1 MSTRH
6 LILVLGDQLDRDAAW
21 RTQCAKKKD
30 RVLMIEA
37 RAESQRIRSH
47 RARTALFLA
56 AMRHHAAWLQR
67 QGYALDYVDIDHA
80 EAASFSSALEA
91 AIHRHHPERLVM
103 VEAGEYGVQAEIDAV
118 CARADLSVDR
128 LPDSHF
134 LSTRDDFAEWR
145 RGRKVLVM
153 EHFYRH
159 MRQRHDILMEERK
172 PAGGRWN
179 FDQQNR
185 KPFGKHGP
193 GEIPTHP
200 GFPPDDITR
209 EALADVETQFPDNP
223 GSLDDFA
230 WPVSREQ
237 ALTLLQDFIDRRLPA
252 FGPFQDAMW
261 DSEPWLY
268 HSTLSAALN
277 LKLLNPREVID
288 AAVDA
293 YHTGHA
299 PLSSVEGFVRQILG
313 WREYV
318 RGVYW
323 LEMPDY
329 LERNSLGA
337 DQPLP
342 DFYWSGDTDMACLR
356 QVIGQTLAHGY
367 AHHIQRLMV
376 TGLFALLLG
385 VRPREIHEWYLAV
398 YVDAV
403 EWVEAPNTLG
413 MSQHADGGL
422 LGSKPYA
429 ASGRYIQRMSN
440 YCSGCRFRPDQASG
454 DSACPFTTLYW
465 DFLMRHEARFAKHP
479 RAAMQWRNLARLDD
493 ARRREIRQQAESL
506 RAYLTV
512 FRRERS
518 GHR

>member
-1 MSTRH
+1 MSTRQ
-6 LILVLGDQLDRDAAW
+6 LILILGDQLDRDAAW
-21 RTQCAKKKD
+21 RARSAKKKD
-30 RVLMIEA
+30 CLLMIEA

-47 RARTALFLA
+47 KARSALFLA
-56 AMRHHAAWLQR
+56 AMRHHAAWLRR
-67 QGYALDYVDIDHA
+67 QGYTLDYVAIDHA

-91 AIHRHHPERLVM
+91 AIARHRPERLVM

-118 CARADLSVDR
+118 CEKAGLSVDR
-128 LPDSHF
+128 LADSHF
-134 LSTRDDFAEWR
+134 LSSRDDFADWR
-145 RGRKVLVM
+145 HGRKVLVM

-159 MRQRHDILMEERK
+159 MRQQHDILIEDRK
-172 PAGGRWN
+172 PTGGRWN
-179 FDQQNR
+179 FDQHNR
-185 KPFGKHGP
+185 KPFGKKGP
-193 GEIPTHP
+193 GKIPTHP
-200 GFPPDDITR
+200 GFAPDDITR
-209 EALADVETQFPDNP
+209 GALADVAAQFPDNP
-223 GSLDDFA
+223 GSLDNFA

-237 ALTLLQDFIDRRLPA
+237 ALALLDDFVERRLPA

-261 DSEPWLY
+261 DTEPLLY

-277 LKLLNPREVID
+277 LKLLNPREVIG
-288 AAVDA
+288 ASVDA
-293 YHTGHA
+293 YRIGHA

-329 LERNSLGA
+329 LERNSLAA

-342 DFYWSGDTDMACLR
+342 DFYWSGETDMACLR
-356 QVIGQTLAHGY
+356 HVVGQTLAYGY

-398 YVDAV
+398 YIDAV

-440 YCSGCRFRPDQASG
+440 YCSGCSYAPDQASG
-454 DSACPFTTLYW
+454 DRACPFTTLYW
-465 DFLMRHEARFAKHP
+465 DFLIRHEARFASHP
-479 RAAMQWRNLARLDD
+479 RAAMQWRNLARLDEP
-493 ARRREIRQQAESL
+493 RRSDIQQQAERL
-506 RAYLTV
+506 RTEYS
-512 FRRERS
+512 E
-518 GHR
+518 